1 MFFGLFVL
9 RFPDLIVLLHK
20 DSPLPFWPSIEIKK
34 WNRIHMSL
42 LGFLKDIMMMIL
54 KHFLAF
60 DGSSLALMN

>member
-1 MFFGLFVL
+1 
-9 RFPDLIVLLHK
+9 
-20 DSPLPFWPSIEIKK
+20 
-34 WNRIHMSL
+34 MSL